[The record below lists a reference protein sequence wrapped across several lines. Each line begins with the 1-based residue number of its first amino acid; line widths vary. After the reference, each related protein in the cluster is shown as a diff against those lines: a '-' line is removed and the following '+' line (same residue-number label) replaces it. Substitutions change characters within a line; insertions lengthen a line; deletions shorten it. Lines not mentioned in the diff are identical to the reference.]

1 MKRGWASWEPWA
13 AVGWQRPEVINSILA
28 CVARRFTRFTT
39 RETSVG
45 DFFDLADPAISVVV
59 AAAEL
64 GSRYTVLSPVAVALH
79 PPHPLSDEAFSAA
92 EALFAKAMWIL
103 IARLA
108 PHRWEDPQS
117 DAHRWLPLDRE
128 GHTWMERLTGATAPA
143 ADAAASGAA
152 SAYPEASRRPSAGVF
167 ARDSLEW
174 FAGSGTIDYLELRE
188 EWECILARAEDLMW
202 ERLGATIY

>member
-1 MKRGWASWEPWA
+1 
-13 AVGWQRPEVINSILA
+13 VINSVLA
-28 CVARRFTRFTT
+28 CVARRFQRFTT

-45 DFFDLADPAISVVV
+45 DFVDLTDPAISVVV

-79 PPHPLSDEAFSAA
+79 PRHPLSDEAFSAA

-128 GHTWMERLTGATAPA
+128 GHAWMERLTGTPAPA
-143 ADAAASGAA
+143 ADAAATGAA
-152 SAYPEASRRPSAGVF
+152 SAYSEARHRPSAGVF

-174 FAGSGTIDYLELRE
+174 FARRGTIDDLQLRG
-188 EWECILARAEDLMW
+188 EWERILSGAEDLMW
-202 ERLGATIY
+202 EQLGASIY